1 MKRTFKHPRRRRH
14 RLDNPSPVSQSGRI
28 RRKRRMTDSHHRDP
42 MQEFADRIVSE
53 LESGVKPWVRPWN
66 PDKAGG
72 PQAPFNPVTGKHYH
86 GVNVLILGMDLRAF
100 ESGDP
105 RWMTY
110 QQTHEK
116 NWQVRKGERST
127 TIFFA
132 KPLEIDDDE
141 KEDGRKTIKLL
152 KHYAVFHASQ
162 IDGIPPYK
170 IPDIEEAPWTRP
182 EAADIIMKNSGAVIR
197 VGGDR
202 AFYSPTTDHIQ
213 LPPESAFNGPA
224 EYATT
229 GLHELGHWTG
239 HSSRLNRPLQNRFG
253 SAAYAMEELRAEMA
267 SAFVASVIGI
277 PTDIPQHASYLSSW
291 IKALKD
297 DKREIFR
304 AAADAQRIADMELG
318 FHPDYVAQ
326 IQAEPNA
333 PARVRREAALPVAA
347 PG

>member
-1 MKRTFKHPRRRRH
+1 
-14 RLDNPSPVSQSGRI
+14 
-28 RRKRRMTDSHHRDP
+28 MTDSHHRDP

-53 LESGVKPWVRPWN
+53 LEKGVKPWVRPWD

-72 PQAPFNPVTGKHYH
+72 PQAPFNPVTGKQYH

-110 QQTHEK
+110 QQAQEK
-116 NWQVRKGERST
+116 DWHVRKGERST
-127 TIFFA
+127 TIFFTKRYEA
-132 KPLEIDDDE
+132 DDVE
-141 KEDGRKTIKLL
+141 AEDGKKLIRFL

-162 IDGIPPYK
+162 IDGIPAYAAPTV
-170 IPDIEEAPWTRP
+170 EEAPWTRP

-197 VGGDR
+197 IGGDR
-202 AFYSPTTDHIQ
+202 AFYSPSTDHIQ
-213 LPPESAFNGPA
+213 LPPECAFNGPA
-224 EYATT
+224 EYGTT

-239 HSSRLNRPLQNRFG
+239 HPSRLNRPLQNRFG

-277 PTDIPQHASYLSSW
+277 PTDIPQYASYLSSW
-291 IKALKD
+291 IKALKN

-318 FHPDYVAQ
+318 FHPDYAAQ
-326 IQAEPNA
+326 MVAEPKT
-333 PARVRREAALPVAA
+333 PARVRRQGALPVAA
-347 PG
+347 PS

>member
-1 MKRTFKHPRRRRH
+1 
-14 RLDNPSPVSQSGRI
+14 
-28 RRKRRMTDSHHRDP
+28 MTDSHHRDP

-53 LESGVKPWVRPWN
+53 LEKGVKPWVRPWD

-110 QQTHEK
+110 QQAQEK
-116 NWQVRKGERST
+116 KWQVRKGERST

-132 KPLEIDDDE
+132 KPLEVDDAE
-141 KEDGRKTIKLL
+141 TEDDKRTIRIL

-162 IDGIPPYK
+162 IDGIPAFKTPTV
-170 IPDIEEAPWTRP
+170 EEAPWTRP

-197 VGGDR
+197 IGGDR
-202 AFYSPTTDHIQ
+202 AFYSPATDHIQ
-213 LPPESAFNGPA
+213 LPPESAFHGPA
-224 EYATT
+224 EFATT

-239 HSSRLNRPLQNRFG
+239 HPSRLNRPVQNRFG
-253 SAAYAMEELRAEMA
+253 SAAYAMEELRAELA
-267 SAFVASVIGI
+267 SSFVASELGI
-277 PTDIPQHASYLSSW
+277 STDIPQHASYIASW
-291 IKALKD
+291 LDPLKG

-318 FHPDYVAQ
+318 FHPDYAAQ
-326 IQAEPNA
+326 VELELERPAQRTSEIHDPQPA
-333 PARVRREAALPVAA
+333 PR
-347 PG
+347 